1 MLLITSVT
9 NNATNLINNSSDF
22 NELRSS
28 VSSLLCYT
36 TIPSSTI
43 AVSSVPTPPDTT
55 NNTQSGDT
63 VYADRE

>member
-9 NNATNLINNSSDF
+9 NNAMNLINNSSDF
-22 NELRSS
+22 NELR
-28 VSSLLCYT
+28 SSLLCYT

-43 AVSSVPTPPDTT
+43 AVLSIPNPPDTT

>member
-9 NNATNLINNSSDF
+9 NNVINNSSDF
-22 NELRSS
+22 NKLRSS

-43 AVSSVPTPPDTT
+43 AVLAYPVTPPDTT

>member
-1 MLLITSVT
+1 M
-9 NNATNLINNSSDF
+9 
-22 NELRSS
+22 
-28 VSSLLCYT
+28 SSLLCYT

-43 AVSSVPTPPDTT
+43 AVSLSIAPSFNPPDTT

>member
-9 NNATNLINNSSDF
+9 NNAMNLNNSSDF

-43 AVSSVPTPPDTT
+43 AVLVYLVNPPDTT